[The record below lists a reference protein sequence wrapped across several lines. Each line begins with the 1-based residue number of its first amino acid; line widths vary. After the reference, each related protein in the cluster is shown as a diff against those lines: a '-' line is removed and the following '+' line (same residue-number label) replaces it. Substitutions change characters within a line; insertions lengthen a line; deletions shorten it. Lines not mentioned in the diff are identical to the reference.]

1 MWDKIRQPIT
11 MCMAF
16 IDSKS
21 WQRRIHETVS
31 FQSKKMNK
39 ILYIILVTILLSSSA
54 KAQINKILKQGN
66 VFQKDF
72 KTTIPFTYIN
82 GWIILEV
89 EIQNKTCNFLLDT
102 GSSNLITNELAKE
115 LNLKPLGTEE
125 IKDINKKSNSTKY
138 TRIDNI
144 KIKDIDFQKTIAGI
158 VDLNAITE
166 IKCTKIDGIIGSNL
180 MRKAVWDFDFKNQ
193 LITITNNEK
202 KLKLPPK
209 IITSKLFIGTAGIPS
224 VIVNINGQRI
234 LNNTVD
240 FGNSGTNLLRA
251 DYFKK
256 QVENKK
262 IKKIVKGYGRS
273 FGAFG
278 RSDIKEFHNII
289 IDEMVIGNHTI
300 KNLFATV
307 NKESGNNLGLDF
319 FKNYRVIL
327 NWKTKKIKLIEKD
340 IAGNDSF
347 ISYGF
352 STLYEKK
359 GIYVNSIIESSN
371 ASELIKNGDKIL
383 KIEHQNYL
391 NITEEEYCEVFES
404 ILDTKNEFLEITV
417 ERNGKKLDFKIFKT
431 KLL

>member
-1 MWDKIRQPIT
+1 M
-11 MCMAF
+11 
-16 IDSKS
+16 
-21 WQRRIHETVS
+21 
-31 FQSKKMNK
+31 KKTLYL
-39 ILYIILVTILLSSSA
+39 ILAAIFLSSSV

-82 GWIILEV
+82 GWIIIEV
-89 EIQNKTCNFLLDT
+89 EIQNKTYNFLLDT
-102 GSSNLITNELAKE
+102 GSSNLITNEFAQE
-115 LNLKPLGTEE
+115 LNLNPLGTED

-138 TRIDNI
+138 TRINNI
-144 KIKDIDFQKTIAGI
+144 KIKDIDFQKTIAAI

-193 LITITNNEK
+193 LITITSDEK
-202 KLKLPPK
+202 KLHLPSK
-209 IITSKLFIGTAGIPS
+209 TISSKLYIGTAGIPS
-224 VIVNINGQRI
+224 VTININGQKI

-240 FGNSGTNLLRA
+240 FGNSGSNLLRA

-256 QVENKK
+256 QIKNKK
-262 IKKIVKGYGRS
+262 IKQIVKGYGKN

-278 RSDIKEFHNII
+278 RSDIEEFHHII
-289 IDEMVIGNHTI
+289 IDEMRIGNHTI

-371 ASELIKNGDKIL
+371 ASKLIKNGDKIL
-383 KIEHQNYL
+383 QIENQNYI
-391 NITEEEYCEVFES
+391 NITEEKYCEIFEN
-404 ILDTKNEFLEITV
+404 ILDLKNDFLEIKV
-417 ERNGKKLDFKIFKT
+417 ERNGKKLDFKILKT